1 MFKRLHTHTYQYPT
15 PITTIKGMTTA
26 AAVVPAL
33 EDSELAPFLDE
44 LPAWGK
50 GVGEGLG
57 LIMGLEE
64 GMMEGEW
71 EEPQTCRNSS
81 TKVQSAGDSSDSHEA
96 NCSSLIPIATIFAF
110 LLLLLLLLLSL
121 I

>member
-1 MFKRLHTHTYQYPT
+1 
-15 PITTIKGMTTA
+15 MTTA

-33 EDSELAPFLDE
+33 DDSELAPFLDE
-44 LPAWGK
+44 PPPPPAAWGK
-50 GVGEGLG
+50 GVGKGLG

-64 GMMEGEW
+64 GIMEGEC